1 MKKLILIVILA
12 VVASKALSDR
22 DEHRNSN
29 DDRWSVRVLCE
40 GREVDQTTGR
50 PIGVHRPRAESFAPP
65 QSPEPPSLTRTV
77 GGDDPNSAAAPP
89 PPRGHRSKRR
99 SQANPTPAPKVV
111 SLLAPDP
118 ASKVAP
124 AWFPKG
130 EWEEEGL
137 ARPDT
142 SGIRVL
148 LGRLSVSVDR
158 AKDDLRKTVNR
169 EIADWLAAD
178 VPMTWTPPQ
187 KLVDRMIQSTYVQTV
202 LKSLGPKPGEITP
215 DVASTSS
222 LNVETL
228 PELDDLH
235 TLYRAG
241 QKIDFSEAR
250 RSDFIERYHRDVAST
265 RMRKMGTIGAV
276 VLAAL
281 GLISLY
287 IRTDE
292 ATKGYYTNR
301 LRVLAA
307 AGLGVA
313 GTLAY
318 RYWA

>member
-12 VVASKALSDR
+12 VVASKVLSDR

-29 DDRWSVRVLCE
+29 NDRWSVQVQRE
-40 GREVDQTTGR
+40 GREVDPTTGR
-50 PIGVHRPRAESFAPP
+50 PIGVQGPRAESFVPP
-65 QSPEPPSLTRTV
+65 QPPEPPSSIRTIPWH
-77 GGDDPNSAAAPP
+77 GGDDRDSADAPP

-99 SQANPTPAPKVV
+99 SQANPAPAPN
-111 SLLAPDP
+111 P

-148 LGRLSVSVDR
+148 LGRLSVSEQR
-158 AKDDLRKTVNR
+158 AKDDLRKTVNH

-178 VPMTWTPPQ
+178 VPMTWTPPR

-215 DVASTSS
+215 EVAPPSS
-222 LNVETL
+222 LNTETL

-241 QKIDFSEAR
+241 QKIDFSDAR
-250 RSDFIERYHRDVAST
+250 RAEFIERYHRDVAST
-265 RMRKMGTIGAV
+265 RMRKMGSIGAV

-307 AGLGVA
+307 GGLGAAGAVA
-313 GTLAY
+313 Y
-318 RYWA
+318 HYWT